1 RVDEGDLIAPG
12 QLHQGEL
19 GEVRALAVELGVQ
32 RVDVGLGD
40 PSQQLRQSCIVLDE
54 GWGGAQSGSGPV
66 TTGSP
71 WSMQA
76 MTPPATF
83 TAAIPCLRSH
93 SPAALLRLPVAQ
105 MRSTSPVSGT
115 SSTR

>member
-66 TTGSP
+66 TTGSAL
-71 WSMQA
+71 SIQA
-76 MTPPATF
+76 MTPPGTF
-83 TAAIPCLRSH
+83 AARAPRLCAH
-93 SPAALLRLPVAQ
+93 SPAR
-105 MRSTSPVSGT
+105 RE
-115 SSTR
+115 